1 MPIINIEGPAIK
13 EMSVRRKL
21 VEELT
26 QAAVKAYGM
35 PAEKI
40 IVAIREVSPEQVAVG
55 GVLIADRK

>member
-1 MPIINIEGPAIK
+1 MPIITIEGPAIPD
-13 EMSVRRKL
+13 MSVRRKL

-26 QAAVKAYGM
+26 QAAVTAYGM

>member
-13 EMSVRRKL
+13 DMSVRRKL

-26 QAAVKAYGM
+26 QAAVAAYGM

-55 GVLIADRK
+55 GLLIADRK

>member
-1 MPIINIEGPAIK
+1 MPIITIEGPPIK

-26 QAAVKAYGM
+26 QAATKAYGM